1 MFIDPVAILKAFY
14 KFVLEVELQ
23 RILLKLGVRFF
34 QSEIVPH
41 LGASQTLLAESF
53 PRIKLVYWMP

>member
-14 KFVLEVELQ
+14 KCVLEVELQ

-41 LGASQTLLAESF
+41 LGASHNSF
-53 PRIKLVYWMP
+53 GGIIP